1 MTSCREDEGFDVLS
15 QMLCVCRFNSVVR
28 TSRTRSFRFPC
39 FAEWFVHDLCW
50 CGRAIVGSA
59 VKAIVKSM
67 SPMAD
72 SIQISFHRKTPGI
85 STDEAGIKTTVRVRR
100 RDLFG
105 NPYDHFEDG
114 IAEGPLT
121 WARSLPLP
129 QCPFFIVAKVLI
141 CISVHGNNRGHIRPL
156 DPTRICTHAK
166 AQVPPRT
173 ALLCP
178 GAQLLC
184 N

>member
-1 MTSCREDEGFDVLS
+1 MRALTYSPKC
-15 QMLCVCRFNSVVR
+15 CVCADSTALSVQVEHAVFDFLA
-28 TSRTRSFRFPC
+28 SQSGSYKIC
-39 FAEWFVHDLCW
+39 VVLGEQLL
-50 CGRAIVGSA
+50 GSA
-59 VKAIVKSM
+59 VKVIVKSM
-67 SPMAD
+67 SPMAA
-72 SIQISFHRKTPGI
+72 SIQISFHRKPPGI